1 PLSHNVDSIRR
12 LEDAGASAVVMYSLF
27 EEQITFDSFYIDYYL
42 TSGTNS
48 FAESLSYFPEMQGYA
63 AWPDDYM
70 NLIRRAKEA
79 VDIPIIG
86 SLNGVSA
93 GGWTDYAALME
104 EAGADAIELN
114 VYYIPTSTDLKGSEA
129 ANVYLEI
136 LREVK
141 RSVSLPV
148 SMKLSPYF
156 SSTANIAK
164 LLVDEGARGLVLFN
178 RF

>member
-1 PLSHNVDSIRR
+1 MSLTTSYLGLVLKNPIVASSSPLSHNVDSIRR

-63 AWPDDYM
+63 AWPDEYM

-86 SLNGVSA
+86 SLNGVSS
-93 GGWTDYAALME
+93 GGWIDYAALME

-114 VYYIPTSTDLKGSEA
+114 VYYIPQT
-129 ANVYLEI
+129 EI

-141 RSVSLPV
+141 LRIFTWRSCV
-148 SMKLSPYF
+148 K
-156 SSTANIAK
+156 
-164 LLVDEGARGLVLFN
+164 
-178 RF
+178 